1 MAENSNHLKKRCE
14 NCRGDGKAWIYS
26 RSEVRKYVNAAQFKH
41 LVEFKR
47 WKNLNVWQISA
58 STNQLLLCT
67 S

>member
-47 WKNLNVWQISA
+47 
-58 STNQLLLCT
+58 
-67 S
+67 